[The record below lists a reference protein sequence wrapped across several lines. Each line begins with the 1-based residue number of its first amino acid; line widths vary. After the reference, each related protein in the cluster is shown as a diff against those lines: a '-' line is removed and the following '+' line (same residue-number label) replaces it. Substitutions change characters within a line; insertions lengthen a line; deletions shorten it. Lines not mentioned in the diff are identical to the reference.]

1 MNVLVAG
8 AGGAIGRRLIP
19 LLVEAGHNVAGTTRK
34 PGRVASIRAMGAEPL
49 VVDALD
55 ASAMLAAVR
64 SVRPEVVVHEL
75 TAIPSRLNIRKF
87 DREFELTN
95 RLRTEGTDNLLAG
108 ARAAGARRFV
118 AQSFAGWPYARQGG
132 PVKSEEDPLDP
143 NPPTALR
150 QTLDA
155 IRHLESAILSEN
167 SMEGVVLRYGAFYGP
182 GTSIG
187 EGGSVVEDIRRR
199 RFPLVG
205 NGGGI
210 WSFLH
215 IDDAAEATLRAVEYG
230 APGVYNIV
238 DDDPAPVSEWLP
250 ALAAAVGAPA
260 PHRVPAFV
268 GRLAAGEHGVMVM
281 MEIRGASNAKAR
293 RELGWRPAWRSWRE
307 GFRQG
312 LSDQARIKSVA

>member
-8 AGGAIGRRLIP
+8 ATGAVGRRLIP
-19 LLVEAGHNVAGTTRK
+19 LLVEAGHNVAGTTRTPRK
-34 PGRVASIRAMGAEPL
+34 VASIRAMGAEPL

-55 ASAMLAAVR
+55 AAATLAAVR

-75 TAIPSRLNIRKF
+75 TAVPARLIFRKF

-132 PVKSEEDPLDP
+132 PVKTEEDPLETDP
-143 NPPTALR
+143 PVALR
-150 QTLDA
+150 PTLDA
-155 IRHLESAILSEN
+155 IRYLESAVLSEN
-167 SMEGVVLRYGAFYGP
+167 PMEGVVLRYGAFYGP
-182 GTSIG
+182 GTSLG
-187 EGGSVVEDIRRR
+187 EGGSVLEDIRRR

-205 NGGGI
+205 NGGGV

-215 IDDAAEATLRAVEYG
+215 IDDAAEATLMAVERG
-230 APGVYNIV
+230 VPGVYNIV
-238 DDDPAPVSEWLP
+238 DDDPAPVYEWLP
-250 ALAAAVGAPA
+250 ALAAAIGAPP

-268 GRLAAGEHGVMVM
+268 GRLAAGEHGVMM
-281 MEIRGASNAKAR
+281 MTEIRGASNAKAR
-293 RELGWRPAWRSWRE
+293 RELGWRPAWRSWRQ

-312 LSDQARIKSVA
+312 LADQAVRSVA